1 MKRCVLIDFD
11 DGFFK
16 YFQWK
21 LKWYSRSFLHLEL
34 LEIGGSKRNWWI
46 EEKWWWQACAL
57 RIRARASQRG
67 EKNWRKLGNVSGLFS
82 AMLCSCNVVISF
94 HDIYHFFSTCKICSS
109 NIWLFPLFFSSSNV
123 SLRRLHLCIYGGCVI
138 TLHLFA
144 KYTLSNVKHL
154 LSLFRCDTQRIK
166 NPPGCRRTSARWAGQ
181 WKWGQG
187 WGMFHLSCLSN
198 SENINHENVHLM

>member
-1 MKRCVLIDFD
+1 MRLELIIYSDCKINGCPLKTMKRCVLIDFD

-82 AMLCSCNVVISF
+82 AMLCSCNVNWSGGDF
-94 HDIYHFFSTCKICSS
+94 
-109 NIWLFPLFFSSSNV
+109 LFFMIFIIFSP
-123 SLRRLHLCIYGGCVI
+123 HAK
-138 TLHLFA
+138 FA
-144 KYTLSNVKHL
+144 AQIFDFFHCFFL
-154 LSLFRCDTQRIK
+154 LQ
-166 NPPGCRRTSARWAGQ
+166 
-181 WKWGQG
+181 
-187 WGMFHLSCLSN
+187 MCL
-198 SENINHENVHLM
+198 